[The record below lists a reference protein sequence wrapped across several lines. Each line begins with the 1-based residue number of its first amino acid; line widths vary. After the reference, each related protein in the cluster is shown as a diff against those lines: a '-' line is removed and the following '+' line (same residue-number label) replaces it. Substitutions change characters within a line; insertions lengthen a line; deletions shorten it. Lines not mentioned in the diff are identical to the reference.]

1 MSQLSQLSQ
10 SIQETKTSFLSETFS
25 DYGLEEILSELIDFV
40 LTEYPDQ
47 LHCAVLSA
55 YLIPAKNYVAVLNN
69 RENFRLEMNHPNFIN
84 VEMNNG

>member
-10 SIQETKTSFLSETFS
+10 LIQETKTPILSETFS
-25 DYGLEEILSELIDFV
+25 DYGVETILSELIDFV

-47 LHCAVLSA
+47 LHCGILSA

-69 RENFRLEMNHPNFIN
+69 QQNFRLEMNYPDFTN
-84 VEMNNG
+84 VESDNG